1 MRLEEAIRILET
13 LADGRDPDTGAALPP
28 DSVAQSPQVVRALY
42 TVVQGLKGLG
52 RRSPAAGAG
61 RENAGKP
68 WGEAEEAD
76 LLRGFEAG
84 TPLTELAKKHG

>member
-1 MRLEEAIRILET
+1 M
-13 LADGRDPDTGAALPP
+13 
-28 DSVAQSPQVVRALY
+28 AQE
-42 TVVQGLKGLG
+42 LKGSG

-61 RENAGKP
+61 RDNAGKP

-84 TPLTELAKKHG
+84 TPLTELAKKHGRTVAAIHGRLYLLGKLPAYGLRPRRA